1 MITISSTSLTRAS
14 RNRHLLIRVFRSKL
28 PKEELEVDKKDD
40 QKKVK
45 TSRKFL
51 SELIIVRTLVAL
63 VFLELLALVRSGW
76 ASCVTA
82 ESLAVADGGGSC
94 AAKRLRLR

>member
-14 RNRHLLIRVFRSKL
+14 RNRHLLIRVLRSKL

-51 SELIIVRTLVAL
+51 TELIIVRTLVA
-63 VFLELLALVRSGW
+63 VFLELVRSGW

-82 ESLAVADGGGSC
+82 ELE
-94 AAKRLRLR
+94 

>member
-14 RNRHLLIRVFRSKL
+14 RNRHLLSRVLRSKL
-28 PKEELEVDKKDD
+28 PKEELEVNDKKDD

-45 TSRKFL
+45 KSRKFL
-51 SELIIVRTLVAL
+51 NELIIVRILVA

-82 ESLAVADGGGSC
+82 E
-94 AAKRLRLR
+94 

>member
-14 RNRHLLIRVFRSKL
+14 RNRHLLSRALRSKL

-40 QKKVK
+40 QKNVK

-51 SELIIVRTLVAL
+51 SELIIVRTLVA

-82 ESLAVADGGGSC
+82 E
-94 AAKRLRLR
+94 